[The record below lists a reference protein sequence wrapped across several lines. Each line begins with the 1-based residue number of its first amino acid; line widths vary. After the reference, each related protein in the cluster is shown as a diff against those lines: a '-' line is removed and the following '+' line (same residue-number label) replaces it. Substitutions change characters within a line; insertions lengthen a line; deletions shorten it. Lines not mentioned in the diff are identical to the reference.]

1 MPIRSKKQP
10 AASLVELNLKVP
22 KEKYPLVEEALT
34 AILDLAGLKGGS
46 EKSGQAAAAPAPGPG
61 RKAKAVKAK
70 PGRTKRPK
78 QPEQSKAKPA
88 PGRRAAADKTPPIP
102 KTAAII
108 RDLRAEAGLSQKSL
122 AEKLGVRQNTISLLE
137 TGRQKPDL
145 DMAIKLGQ
153 ILKTPFRNLF
163 E

>member
-10 AASLVELNLKVP
+10 AAHLIELNLKIP

-34 AILDLAGLKGGS
+34 AILDLAGLKGGP
-46 EKSGQAAAAPAPGPG
+46 EKSGQAAAPAPD
-61 RKAKAVKAK
+61 RKAKKAK
-70 PGRTKRPK
+70 PGRVK
-78 QPEQSKAKPA
+78 QPKPPKAKPA
-88 PGRRAAADKTPPIP
+88 PGRRTASGKTTPDSKIAAL
-102 KTAAII
+102 I

-122 AEKLGVRQNTISLLE
+122 AEKVGVSQNAISLLE

-153 ILKTPFRNLF
+153 ILKTPFRNLLDPPAINGVG
-163 E
+163 